1 MQIKISAIDLLK
13 LTEEELLFFFGFVI
27 NVLEVDPFLVKSIK
41 KRVILN
47 KLNTYECTS
56 ENMNKIKLSII
67 NKLKIA

>member
-41 KRVILN
+41 KHAILN

>member
-27 NVLEVDPFLVKSIK
+27 NVLEIDPCFVKSIK
-41 KRVILN
+41 KRAILN

>member
-1 MQIKISAIDLLK
+1 MQIKISEIDLLK

-27 NVLEVDPFLVKSIK
+27 NVLEVDPCLVKSIK

>member
-41 KRVILN
+41 KRAILN